1 MADSVEQEIKV
12 KLKAVLEGFDALKKV
27 KDDVKGIFN
36 DGNNGKI
43 FEGASK
49 DAKTLVNSINQ
60 VNKSIQELP
69 ANMAKADKQS
79 RGLVST
85 IRELFTVGGEIGQ
98 FISGIIS
105 LIKFFGITGE
115 QIKQKLGSAFAFI
128 KGGASEAFAGL
139 KGLIS
144 EVQGAITGL
153 FSGGGASG
161 AASAGAGGLR
171 TALAG
176 LGQSL
181 TSLLPALA
189 GAGAGIAAIGV
200 VAGSVIAVVAAL
212 AAAIAGV
219 VAVAGG
225 VALAGTVGSAG
236 LLALAASGFEY
247 LETLEKIELG
257 TGALIAQLSEIKREG
272 LTLTG
277 IEKVEAGI
285 ELGREALAKLRVDA
299 IQTTATYETLA
310 GIFQA
315 AVGRGLGAGLNL
327 DEIRKLTV
335 GLSQAGAALNVP
347 YDQMRQ
353 EVNSILEGS
362 IDINSVIAKSLGITN
377 EQVKN
382 WKEQGKLADELNKRL
397 ESFNIAGVKAAATL
411 AGLKSNLKEALNVFS
426 GEATTKAF
434 EQLKERLS
442 KTLSTVFDFKAGG
455 LDKAFKPIAEL
466 IDKVLVQSINRF
478 ADWIDAAVGFAK
490 ELGKFLESNKGTIDD
505 ILTLVDSITRDVV
518 GLVADIFGL
527 TSDTKTWKSILEIIR
542 AILKVVSGIVRVIRS
557 EVQIL
562 ANGFRAVANVITGNL
577 IPAMDSYFAFA
588 LPGLREMISLL
599 GSISG
604 LTSQKAGDGLFGGIS
619 DGLGNAFSKAL
630 GTDKASGSAK
640 GKLTYK
646 GNKNPGAKKKGG
658 GGKDAAKQI
667 ADAYSDLES
676 TRIEN
681 AYNEYIANLRREEA
695 ALDESYKQRL
705 ISTDEYYAEKQKA
718 AKLTIDA
725 EIAKEQFLL
734 DLAKK
739 KRARAT
745 GTAEGLQAQAELEQ
759 IESRINV
766 LVTEVGAKQAEIDR
780 QKADA
785 IKELTD
791 SYNELKNVLFEI
803 EGLGFE
809 ASVNRIDE
817 KYKELLERAT
827 ADGKTEVVEI
837 INKLK
842 AHEKTVARLT
852 DNEKNYNIALNRRND
867 ALEQIQELV
876 ESGAINEEQAGQRR
890 IAIEREYKGELLDVI
905 AAMITLAQKAKDFDR
920 VIALQAAK
928 RKIENS
934 GDFTTPEL
942 LEQERKK
949 FDRLRASLSVNQNAV
964 GNQVETGAITSE
976 LGDVKRLENERK
988 LKAELQA
995 SVNLMREL
1003 ALATASLDDDIAVEN
1018 LALEIQNLGLQ
1029 TDTLGK
1035 GIIDSLRD
1043 GIGGFFED
1051 LITGAQS
1058 LTQAFRGMVSSILAS
1073 IARLAANELL
1083 RSLFSSGIFKQGG
1096 ALGFLSG
1103 LKFAEGGHITGQ
1115 GTGVSD
1121 SIPIMASNGE
1131 YMIKAATVRKLG
1143 VGFLDKLNSG
1153 NIAGLF
1159 GKFAAGGAI
1168 GSSGSTAQTGAGESA
1183 SNNGVRIINVI
1194 DPALVKDYLAS
1205 SSGEST
1211 ILNVL
1216 KRNPNYIKQLLA

>member
-36 DGNNGKI
+36 DSNNGKI
-43 FEGASK
+43 FEGAGK

-98 FISGIIS
+98 FISGIVS

-139 KGLIS
+139 KGLIT

-161 AASAGAGGLR
+161 AASAGAGGFR
-171 TALAG
+171 AAIAG

-189 GAGAGIAAIGV
+189 SAGAGIAAIGV
-200 VAGSVIAVVAAL
+200 VAGAVIAVVVAL

-236 LLALAASGFEY
+236 LLALASAGFDY

-272 LTLTG
+272 LVLTG

-285 ELGREALAKLRVDA
+285 ELGREQLAKLRVDA
-299 IQTTATYETLA
+299 IQTTATYEQLA
-310 GIFQA
+310 EAFQA
-315 AVGRGLGAGLNL
+315 AVGSGLGAGLDL
-327 DEIRKLTV
+327 DQIRKLTV
-335 GLSQAGAALNVP
+335 SLSQAGAALGVP
-347 YDQMRQ
+347 YDQLRQ
-353 EVNSILEGS
+353 EINSILEGT
-362 IDINSVIAKSLGITN
+362 IDINSRIAKNLGITN

-490 ELGKFLESNKGTIDD
+490 ELGKFLEANKGTIDD

-518 GLVADIFGL
+518 GLIADIFGL
-527 TSDTKTWKSILEIIR
+527 TSDTKTWKNILEIIR
-542 AILKVVSGIVRVIRS
+542 TILKVVSGIVRVVRS

-562 ANGFRAVANVITGNL
+562 ANGFRAVANVITGSL
-577 IPAMDSYFAFA
+577 IPATQNWLA
-588 LPGLREMISLL
+588 LTMPGLLEMLSIMSQ
-599 GSISG
+599 ISG
-604 LTSQKAGDGLFGGIS
+604 LTSQKAGDGLLGGIS
-619 DGLGNAFSKAL
+619 DGLGAAFDKAL
-630 GTDKASGSAK
+630 GTGASGSAK

-658 GGKDAAKQI
+658 GDKAKQI
-667 ADAYSDLES
+667 ADAYDDLES

-681 AYNEYIANLRREEA
+681 AYNEFIANLKREEA

-718 AKLTIDA
+718 AKNALDA
-725 EIAKEQFLL
+725 EIVKEQFLL
-734 DLAKK
+734 DLAQK
-739 KRARAT
+739 KRARAKN
-745 GTAEGLQAQAELEQ
+745 TAEGLQAQAELEAIQ
-759 IESRINV
+759 SRINV

-785 IKELTD
+785 VKELTD

-809 ASVNRIDE
+809 AAVNRIDE

-876 ESGAINEEQAGQRR
+876 ESGAINEEQAGMRR
-890 IAIEREYKGELLDVI
+890 IQIEREYKGELLDVI
-905 AAMITLAQKAKDFDR
+905 SAMITLAQKAKDVDR
-920 VIALQAAK
+920 VIALTAAK

-934 GDFTTPEL
+934 GEFTTPEL

-949 FDRLRASLSVNQNAV
+949 FDRLRASLAVNQNAV

-988 LKAELQA
+988 LKADLQA
-995 SVNLMREL
+995 SVDLMREL
-1003 ALATASLDDDIAVEN
+1003 ALATASLDDDIAVQN
-1018 LALEIQNLGLQ
+1018 LALEIENLGLQ

-1043 GIGGFFED
+1043 GLGGFFED
-1051 LITGAQS
+1051 LISGTQS
-1058 LTQAFRGMVSSILAS
+1058 LGQAFRGMVSGILAS

-1083 RSLFSSGIFKQGG
+1083 RSLFSSGIFKSSG
-1096 ALGFLSG
+1096 ALGFLGG

-1131 YMIKAATVRKLG
+1131 FMIKAATVRKLG
-1143 VGFLDKLNSG
+1143 VGFLNQLNSG

-1168 GSSGSTAQTGAGESA
+1168 GGASAAQTAGAGESA
-1183 SNNGVRIINVI
+1183 TGNGVRIINVI
-1194 DPALVKDYLAS
+1194 DPALVKDYLGTSA
-1205 SSGEST
+1205 GENT

-1216 KRNPNYIKQLLA
+1216 KRNPAYIKQLLA